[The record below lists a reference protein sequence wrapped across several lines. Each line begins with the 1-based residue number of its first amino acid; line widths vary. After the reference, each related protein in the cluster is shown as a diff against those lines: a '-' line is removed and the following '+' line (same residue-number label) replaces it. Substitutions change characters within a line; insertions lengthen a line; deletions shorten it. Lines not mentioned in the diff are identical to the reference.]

1 MNPSKPTSYRRM
13 AAKIAVSVGL
23 AALALIL
30 IIIPGFAQQS
40 GDPDDALPGE
50 VITGLVEF
58 EGSRVY
64 AGPDFAYPVIGELA
78 VNTSVTILGRRGDF
92 FYAWT
97 GDQWLE
103 IAWGTE
109 SAWVYAR
116 LIRTSIPFNSIF
128 PTGRRLPRNP
138 DGRVPS
144 VFDLSD
150 DICDSWTGEFTRVG
164 DFLNGDREIT
174 VTYPALPGATVYSVI
189 VISPFGE
196 RRAFDSTTTTAVVVL
211 DDLPRGG
218 GTYTWRVAPYYSYTN
233 NRREWQQICL
243 LQTGG
248 LFDVPGAPATPRP
261 TRRFYWYGYVG
272 PTRTPQPT
280 PTNIPFVP

>member
-1 MNPSKPTSYRRM
+1 MNQSRSRYRLTL
-13 AAKIAVSVGL
+13 SVVL
-23 AALALIL
+23 PVLLVVMLIL
-30 IIIPGFAQQS
+30 PAIAQDT
-40 GDPDDALPGE
+40 GDPDDPLPGE
-50 VITGLVEF
+50 VITGIVEF

-78 VNTSVTILGRRGDF
+78 VGTSVTILGRRGDF

-128 PTGRRLPRNP
+128 PTGRRLPRNR
-138 DGRVPS
+138 DGRVPQ

-150 DICDSWTGEFTRVG
+150 DICDSWTGEFTRTG
-164 DFLNGDREIT
+164 DFMNGDLELT
-174 VTYPALPGATVYSVI
+174 VTYPPLSGATVYSVI

-211 DDLPRGG
+211 DDLPFGG

-233 NRREWQQICL
+233 NRWEWQQICL

-248 LFDVPGAPATPRP
+248 TFEVPGAPATPRP
-261 TRRFYWYGYVG
+261 TRRYYWYGYVG
-272 PTRTPQPT
+272 PTFTPAPT
-280 PTNIPFVP
+280 PTNVPFVP

>member
-1 MNPSKPTSYRRM
+1 MNPSKSVPYRR
-13 AAKIAVSVGL
+13 IYLHVVITILL
-23 AALALIL
+23 AALAGMLIL
-30 IIIPGFAQQS
+30 PVFAQGS
-40 GDPDDALPGE
+40 GDPDDARPGE
-50 VITGLVEF
+50 VITGIVEF

-64 AGPDFAYPVIGELA
+64 PGPDFAYPVIGELA
-78 VNTSVTILGRRGDF
+78 INTSVTILGRRGDF

-138 DGRVPS
+138 EGRVPTD
-144 VFDLSD
+144 FDLSD

-164 DFLNGDREIT
+164 DFMNGDLELT
-174 VTYPALPGATVYSVI
+174 VTYPALTGATVYSVI

-196 RRAFDSTTTTAVVVL
+196 RRAFDSTTTSAVVVL

-218 GTYTWRVAPYYSYTN
+218 GIYTWRVAPYYSYTN
-233 NRREWQQICL
+233 NRSEWQQICL

-248 LFDVPGAPATPRP
+248 TFEAPGSPATPRP
-261 TRRFYWYGYVG
+261 TRRFSFYGYVG
-272 PTRTPQPT
+272 PTFTPQPT
-280 PTNIPFVP
+280 PTNVPFVP